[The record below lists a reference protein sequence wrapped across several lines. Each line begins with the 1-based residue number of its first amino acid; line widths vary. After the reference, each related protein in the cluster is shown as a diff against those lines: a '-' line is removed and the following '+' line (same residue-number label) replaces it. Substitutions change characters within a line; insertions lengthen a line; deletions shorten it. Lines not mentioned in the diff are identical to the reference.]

1 MNIKQ
6 EMRRRTKYTIAGVV
20 AIVAGFAVI
29 YYFFLRGTA
38 AGEAVVKILKPD
50 VLFVGKTEYQL
61 ARTPERTTAEVT
73 GARERVGSAS
83 LSRDAGEGRAVSVP
97 RRTAYT
103 TVTN

>member
-61 ARTPERTTAEVT
+61 ARTPERTPEEVK
-73 GARERVGSAS
+73 GARERVGVS
-83 LSRDAGEGRAVSVP
+83 LSRDAGEGRQVSVP

-103 TVTN
+103 TNP

>member
-38 AGEAVVKILKPD
+38 AGAAVVKILKPE
-50 VLFVGKTEYQL
+50 VLFVGKTEYAL

-73 GARERVGSAS
+73 AARERIGTS